1 MRPHP
6 SIPRN
11 LHALLL
17 ATAMAASAGCGKNG
31 AGSRSP
37 GSATVDLEAKAAAA
51 KKAARVGSL
60 VELANEDLRNGRYVS
75 AAERAQQALE
85 ENPQSADAYAVLGA
99 ARWRAGDF
107 DGSTEAF
114 RKALSYDETNFGAV
128 VGLGRNLQA
137 IGDHEGAIELQD
149 RLLAKE
155 KDQVDP
161 MLRKLRSLY
170 ALVRPDEAVPLL
182 DNIFKFLPADDP
194 ELPVVQSYAAFLRAL
209 AGKGK
214 MLERTGKTGTS
225 DVALDTSLGLKHAL
239 AVVGG
244 EPVRAVF
251 LEVREEAIVDP
262 GLVKRLKL
270 EKLGE
275 VALPGTEEKRDIVVV
290 PEVKFGDVAIKN
302 VPALVQ
308 PLGDY
313 KGLIGEVPII
323 LGRQAM
329 HALGRITFDFPGR
342 SFAIE
347 PSGGDAPG
355 GAEALQLL
363 LLDMRVALAPAVQ
376 VGIDGS
382 DHRFFVYF
390 GGVFKAGL
398 SVTRKH
404 YLKSG
409 HLPREVEDPDD
420 PNAGLKMVFVESVSL
435 GGKTLPGSGGLVMVN
450 EPPDA
455 MLGQVRN
462 LAGFELGGYLNY
474 ALIKRM
480 RVTYDL
486 PAGKVYL
493 GM

>member
-1 MRPHP
+1 MRPSPTHP
-6 SIPRN
+6 RIRRS
-11 LHALLL
+11 LLCAVAL
-17 ATAMAASAGCGKNG
+17 AAVVGCGKNK
-31 AGSRSP
+31 AGSKAP
-37 GSATVDLEAKAAAA
+37 GAAVDLEAKAAEA

-60 VELANEDLRNGRYVS
+60 VELANQDLQNGRYVS
-75 AAERAQQALE
+75 AAKRAEEALA

-107 DGSTEAF
+107 AGSTEAF
-114 RKALSYDETNFGAV
+114 EKALEFDATNFGAI

-137 IGDHEGAIELQD
+137 AGKLEEAIEVQD

-170 ALVRPDEAVPLL
+170 ALVRPDEAIPLL

-194 ELPVVQSYAAFLRAL
+194 ELPVVQAYAAFLRAL
-209 AGKGK
+209 EGKGK
-214 MLERTGKTGTS
+214 MLERTGEKGTT
-225 DVALDTSLGLKHAL
+225 DAGIDARLGLKHGL

-251 LEVREEAIVDP
+251 LELREEAIVDP
-262 GLVKRLKL
+262 GLVKKLGL

-275 VALPGTEEKRDIVVV
+275 VAMAGTDEKRDLVLL
-290 PEVKFGDVAIKN
+290 PKVAIGKVELAN

-313 KGLIGEVPII
+313 EPLLGEIPII

-329 HALGRITFDFPGR
+329 HALGRITFDFRGR
-342 SFAIE
+342 SLTVE
-347 PSGGDAPG
+347 PSSDAAPE
-355 GAEALQLL
+355 GASEVPLL
-363 LLDMRVALAPAVQ
+363 MLDMKVALAPAVPIS
-376 VGIDGS
+376 IDGS

-390 GGVFKAGL
+390 GGVYQGTAAISK
-398 SVTRKH
+398 KH

-409 HLPREVEDPDD
+409 HLPREIDDPEDPE
-420 PNAGLKMVFVESVSL
+420 AGLKMVYLDKVRVGDLEL
-435 GGKTLPGSGGLVMVN
+435 AGGGGLVLVN

-455 MLGQVRN
+455 MLGQVLG

-474 ALIKRM
+474 AVLNDL

-486 PAGKVYL
+486 PAGKAFVAR
-493 GM
+493 